1 MHIPDSLALIEKVRR
16 MESRLEELDAMLN
29 LAVEQLVQWN
39 IGDELKKIILAA
51 LRDEHG
57 GS

>member
-1 MHIPDSLALIEKVRR
+1 MFIPQCSEND
-16 MESRLEELDAMLN
+16 MLN